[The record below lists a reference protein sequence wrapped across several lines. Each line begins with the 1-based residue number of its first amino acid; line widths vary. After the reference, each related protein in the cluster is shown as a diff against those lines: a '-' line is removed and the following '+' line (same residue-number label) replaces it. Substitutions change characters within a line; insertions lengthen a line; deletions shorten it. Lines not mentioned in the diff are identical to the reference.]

1 MDTFETKLKET
12 LQNNTNKNVL
22 EIPIPMRDVLISSF
36 KGEMKKFSLIVWTL
50 MLVFGGLTVACGT
63 GFFYSDDLKTQLLL
77 IVMAHLFILLLGF
90 VKLWYWMLAN
100 RNGINREIKRLEMRI
115 AELTEK
121 LSNQ

>member
-1 MDTFETKLKET
+1 MDTFETELKET
-12 LQNNTNKNVL
+12 LQNNTNRNVS
-22 EIPIPMRDVLISSF
+22 EISIPMRDVLISSF

-50 MLVFGGLTVACGT
+50 MLVFGGLTVVCGT
-63 GFFYSDDLKTQLLL
+63 GFFYCDDFKTQLLL
-77 IVMAHLFILLLGF
+77 IVMAHLFILLLGL

-121 LSNQ
+121 LSNR

>member
-12 LQNNTNKNVL
+12 LQNNINKNVS

-36 KGEMKKFSLIVWTL
+36 RGEMKKFSLIVWIL

-63 GFFYSDDLKTQLLL
+63 GFFYSDDPKTQLLF
-77 IVMAHLFILLLGF
+77 IVMANLFILLIGF

-100 RNGINREIKRLEMRI
+100 RNATNREIKRLEMRI
-115 AELTEK
+115 VELTEK
-121 LSNQ
+121 LSNR

>member
-12 LQNNTNKNVL
+12 LQNNTDKNVS

-36 KGEMKKFSLIVWTL
+36 TGEMKKFSLIVWAL
-50 MLVFGGLTVACGT
+50 LLVFGGLAVASGV
-63 GFFYSDDLKTQLLL
+63 GFFCSDDPKTQLLL
-77 IVMAHLFILLLGF
+77 IALAHMFVMLIGLT
-90 VKLWYWMLAN
+90 KLWYWMLAN
-100 RNGINREIKRLEMRI
+100 RRNTNREIKRLELKI